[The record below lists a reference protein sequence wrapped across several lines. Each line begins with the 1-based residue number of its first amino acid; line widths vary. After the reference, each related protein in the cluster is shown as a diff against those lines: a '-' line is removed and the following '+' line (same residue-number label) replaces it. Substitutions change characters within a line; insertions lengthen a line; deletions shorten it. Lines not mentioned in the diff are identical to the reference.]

1 MKVLVI
7 TYYWPPSGGSGV
19 QRWLKTSK
27 YLPQYGWEPVIYTP
41 LNPDV
46 NSVDESLLKDVS
58 PDLEVIK
65 RKIVEPYGFYKVLT
79 GKKKGE
85 LLQANLIT
93 GGGESVSG
101 GRSVSAKGTGKKKSG
116 SLAER
121 ISRYI
126 RANWFIPDPRIWWV
140 RPSVKFLSK
149 YIRQSNAPIAEQNE
163 SSSEK
168 RNCNEGALEKRNR
181 NEGALEK
188 RNCNED
194 AWEKNAGGCCQEKI
208 AAIIST
214 GPPHSMHLIA
224 RQLHRDLNIPWI
236 ADFRDPWTNIFYFKH
251 LGLSAKSLR
260 KHKALER
267 SVLEE
272 ADKIVVVSKQ
282 MKKEFVHSFSCKE
295 ASERGLKEEGSLDG
309 GGYLDGKIVVIP
321 NGYDPDDFDAEK
333 NTELA
338 AAEKD
343 VARMTSSWNDVVE
356 KRITGK
362 VADGEDDGKKMDG
375 MAEDGR
381 KFVVAHTGLMPESA
395 NPDKFW
401 KVLGDMVKSDRELKE
416 KLLVVTM
423 GQTDGIVKKDIA
435 ENGLSDNF
443 KDLGYV
449 PHAQSVAWQKR
460 ADILLLLLRKEEES
474 KAILTGKFFE
484 YLAAGKPILAFGP
497 TDGDLADI
505 LKKTSAGTI
514 CEFADEDSVRKAFTN
529 LWAGRG
535 KITETTPEAE
545 EERQKFSRKKQA
557 GDFAEMLNRIASG
570 TIKKA

>member
-101 GRSVSAKGTGKKKSG
+101 GRSVSDNGTGKKKSG

-126 RANWFIPDPRIWWV
+126 RANWFIPDPRIWWI

-149 YIRQSNAPIAEQNE
+149 YICQSNAPIAEQNE
-163 SSSEK
+163 GSSEK
-168 RNCNEGALEKRNR
+168 RNCNEGALEKRNH

-188 RNCNED
+188 RNHNED

-272 ADKIVVVSKQ
+272 ADKIVVVSNQ
-282 MKKEFVHSFSCKE
+282 MKKEFIHSFSCKE

-309 GGYLDGKIVVIP
+309 GGCLDGKIVVIP

-356 KRITGK
+356 KHITGM

-381 KFVVAHTGLMPESA
+381 KFVVVHTGLMPESA

-460 ADILLLLLRKEEES
+460 ADILLLPLRKEEES

>member
-27 YLPQYGWEPVIYTP
+27 YLPQYGWVPVIYTP

-101 GRSVSAKGTGKKKSG
+101 GRGVFAKGTGKKKSG

-126 RANWFIPDPRIWWV
+126 RANWFIPDPRIWWI

-149 YIRQSNAPIAEQNE
+149 YIRQSNATIAEQNE
-163 SSSEK
+163 GSS
-168 RNCNEGALEKRNR
+168 EKRNR

-188 RNCNED
+188 RNHNEGALEKRSRNED

-272 ADKIVVVSKQ
+272 ADKIVVVSNQ

-309 GGYLDGKIVVIP
+309 GGCLDGKIVVIP

-362 VADGEDDGKKMDG
+362 VTDGEDDGKKMDG

-460 ADILLLLLRKEEES
+460 ADILLLPLRKEEES

>member
-85 LLQANLIT
+85 LLQANMI
-93 GGGESVSG
+93 SSG
-101 GRSVSAKGTGKKKSG
+101 TDAGDGPKKKN
-116 SLAER
+116 LVQR

-126 RANWFIPDPRIWWV
+126 RANWFIPDPRCWWIG
-140 RPSVKFLSK
+140 PSVKYLSK
-149 YIRQSNAPIAEQNE
+149 LI
-163 SSSEK
+163 
-168 RNCNEGALEKRNR
+168 EGGERF
-181 NEGALEK
+181 
-188 RNCNED
+188 D
-194 AWEKNAGGCCQEKI
+194 AV
-208 AAIIST
+208 IST

-224 RQLHRDLNIPWI
+224 REIHKVFNIPWI
-236 ADFRDPWTNIFYFKH
+236 ADFRDPWTRIFYFKH

-260 KHKALER
+260 KHKELER
-267 SVLEE
+267 SVIAE
-272 ADKIVVVSKQ
+272 ADRVTVVSSQ
-282 MKKEFVHSFSCKE
+282 MKTEFSQGEFETFSDKVE
-295 ASERGLKEEGSLDG
+295 
-309 GGYLDGKIVVIP
+309 IIP
-321 NGYDPDDFDAEK
+321 NGYDPEDFD
-333 NTELA
+333 
-338 AAEKD
+338 
-343 VARMTSSWNDVVE
+343 SVE
-356 KRITGK
+356 K
-362 VADGEDDGKKMDG
+362 APD
-375 MAEDGR
+375 AEG
-381 KFVVAHTGLMPESA
+381 KFVIAHTGLMPESA

-460 ADILLLLLRKEEES
+460 ADILLLPLRKEEES

>member
-1 MKVLVI
+1 MKRVLVI

-27 YLPQYGWEPVIYTP
+27 YLPQSGWEPVIYTP
-41 LNPDV
+41 ENPDV

-58 PDLEVIK
+58 ADLRVIK
-65 RKIVEPYGFYKVLT
+65 RKIREPYAAYKFLT

-85 LLQANLIT
+85 HLQANI
-93 GGGESVSG
+93 VSSEKKG
-101 GRSVSAKGTGKKKSG
+101 FVQKLSAH
-116 SLAER
+116 
-121 ISRYI
+121 I
-126 RANWFIPDPRIWWV
+126 RANWFIPDPRCWWIG
-140 RPSVKFLSK
+140 PSVKYLSK
-149 YIRQSNAPIAEQNE
+149 LI
-163 SSSEK
+163 
-168 RNCNEGALEKRNR
+168 EGGERF
-181 NEGALEK
+181 
-188 RNCNED
+188 D
-194 AWEKNAGGCCQEKI
+194 AV
-208 AAIIST
+208 IST

-224 RQLHRDLNIPWI
+224 REIHKVFNIPWI
-236 ADFRDPWTNIFYFKH
+236 ADFRDPWTRIFYFKH

-260 KHKALER
+260 KHKELER
-267 SVLEE
+267 SVIAE
-272 ADKIVVVSKQ
+272 ADRVTVVSSQ
-282 MKKEFVHSFSCKE
+282 MKTEFSQGEFETFKDKVE
-295 ASERGLKEEGSLDG
+295 
-309 GGYLDGKIVVIP
+309 IIP
-321 NGYDPDDFDAEK
+321 NGYDPEDFD
-333 NTELA
+333 
-338 AAEKD
+338 
-343 VARMTSSWNDVVE
+343 SVE
-356 KRITGK
+356 K
-362 VADGEDDGKKMDG
+362 APD
-375 MAEDGR
+375 AEG

-401 KVLGDMVKSDRELKE
+401 KVLGDMVMSDRELKE

-460 ADILLLLLRKEEES
+460 ADILLLPLRKEEES

>member
-101 GRSVSAKGTGKKKSG
+101 GRGVFAKGTGKKKSG

-126 RANWFIPDPRIWWV
+126 RANWFIPDPRIWWI

-149 YIRQSNAPIAEQNE
+149 YIRQSNAPFAEQNE
-163 SSSEK
+163 GSSEK
-168 RNCNEGALEKRNR
+168 RNCNEGALEKMNH
-181 NEGALEK
+181 
-188 RNCNED
+188 NED

-272 ADKIVVVSKQ
+272 ADKIVVVSNQ
-282 MKKEFVHSFSCKE
+282 MKKEFIHSFSCKE
-295 ASERGLKEEGSLDG
+295 ASERGLKEEGSLNG

-362 VADGEDDGKKMDG
+362 VAGGEDDGKKMDG

-460 ADILLLLLRKEEES
+460 ADILLLPLRKEEES

-545 EERQKFSRKKQA
+545 EERQMFSRKKQA